1 MAIENK
7 PNELDPE
14 FQNSENEKEG
24 GDSQRISDIPDTP
37 EESKSDIT
45 PVEEKNTPPE
55 KEAEESKGDTEPKPQ
70 SEEEKPSDKKESTG
84 EELVK
89 VRVSPEG
96 DKIIDRDQLPSESE
110 YEPVEYQ
117 DYSELYEKTLME
129 IREGEIV
136 TGKIVAISD
145 KDIAVDIGFK
155 SEGTVPAEEFTDPNE
170 LKIGAEIEVY
180 LDRVENQ
187 EGQLILS
194 KKKAE
199 FMQVWEKIKNIHDNN
214 VTVEGKIIRRIKG
227 GMVVDLMGVDAFLP
241 GSQIDVH
248 PVRDFDALVGKIMD
262 FRIVKINDTRKN
274 VVLSHKS
281 LVEESLAEIRE
292 KILGEMKVGNV
303 LNGVVKNITDFGVF
317 VDLGGV
323 DGLLHITDLSWGRVT
338 HPSEI
343 VSLDQEIKVKVLDY
357 DEERQRISLGLK
369 QLTSHPWEGVEER
382 YVIGSKVTGKVVSI
396 ARYGAFVELEKGVE
410 GLVHISE
417 MSWTQN
423 IKHPSMLVSVGNDVE
438 VVVLGVDVEN
448 RKISLGMKQCEPDP
462 WETLEGKYRV
472 GTIHKGVVQD
482 LVPFGAFVEL
492 EEGIEGLVHIS
503 DLSWTRKVRH
513 PGEIVKKGE
522 EIEVQIL
529 GFDRNERR
537 ISLGFKQTQE
547 NPWDKLEQ
555 ELTIRTLVAAKVVRI
570 LDKGVVVM
578 LPQDVEGFVPNSH
591 LRRFDKNA
599 EKRVLNVDDELKL
612 VVIEFDKEAKKI
624 ILSAFEAEKSME
636 EKEYQAYLKEQAKEE
651 EKVAVEVET
660 TETAEPE
667 KPEEISAEE
676 PKEAESIE
684 STEVTEEKAVE
695 ELPVEEA
702 SIEVLPEEPE
712 AVPVAEEKVEEPPL
726 EEEAKA
732 ETLPVEPEIAETP
745 VEVPVEEPPAE
756 EAEEEP
762 PSEEPEKVEEPEEV
776 SVEEPPAEK
785 VDEEPTPE
793 EPEKVEEPEEK
804 AEEEPPAEEPKPK
817 KKVAKKTTKKT
828 PAKKKTA
835 KEPSAEEK
843 PKKTTKKKTTK
854 TTAKKTTKKT
864 TAKKSTTKS
873 KAKDDEK
880 PAKSTKK
887 KSDEEKE

>member
-1 MAIENK
+1 MTIENK

-14 FQNSENEKEG
+14 SKNSENEKEG
-24 GDSQRISDIPDTP
+24 GDSQRISDTPDTP
-37 EESKSDIT
+37 IESESDIT
-45 PVEEKNTPPE
+45 PM
-55 KEAEESKGDTEPKPQ
+55 EESAASPEEETKESEGETEPQPQ
-70 SEEEKPSDKKESTG
+70 PEEEKPSDTEESAG

-96 DKIIDRDQLPSESE
+96 DKIIDRDQLPSEAE
-110 YEPVEYQ
+110 YEPVEFQ

-136 TGKIVAISD
+136 TGRIVAISD

-155 SEGTVPAEEFTDPNE
+155 SEGTVPAEEFADPKE
-170 LKIGAEIEVY
+170 LEIGAEIEVY

-199 FMQVWEKIKNIHDNN
+199 FMQMWAKINEIHTNN
-214 VTVEGKIIRRIKG
+214 ETVEGKIIRRIKG

-274 VVLSHKS
+274 IVLSHKV

-292 KILGEMKVGNV
+292 KILSEMKIGNV
-303 LNGVVKNITDFGVF
+303 LDGVVKNITDFGVF

-343 VSLDQEIKVKVLDY
+343 VNLDQEIRVKVLDY
-357 DEERQRISLGLK
+357 DQERQRISLGLK
-369 QLTSHPWEGVEER
+369 QLAEHPWEGVEER
-382 YVIGSKVTGKVVSI
+382 YTIGSKVIGKVVSI

-423 IKHPSMLVSVGNDVE
+423 IKHPSMLVSVGNDIE

-448 RKISLGMKQCEPDP
+448 RKISMGMKQCEPDP

-472 GTIHKGVVQD
+472 GTIHKGAVQD

-537 ISLGFKQTQE
+537 ISLGFKQTQA

-555 ELTIRTLVAAKVVRI
+555 ELTIRTLVTAKVVRI

-591 LRRFDKNA
+591 LRRFEKTA
-599 EKRVLNVDDELKL
+599 EKRVLNVDEELRL

-624 ILSAFEAEKSME
+624 ILSAFEAEKSVE
-636 EKEYQAYLKEQAKEE
+636 DKEYQAYLKEQAKGD
-651 EKVAVEVET
+651 EKAATELDT
-660 TETAEPE
+660 TETAEAE
-667 KPEEISAEE
+667 KPEEIPAEE
-676 PKEAESIE
+676 PPVEEFKDEVAPEE
-684 STEVTEEKAVE
+684 PDTVEVTEEKVE
-695 ELPVEEA
+695 EKPP
-702 SIEVLPEEPE
+702 IEDT
-712 AVPVAEEKVEEPPL
+712 K
-726 EEEAKA
+726 K
-732 ETLPVEPEIAETP
+732 ETPSVEPETAEVP
-745 VEVPVEEPPAE
+745 EDVPVEEPSAE
-756 EAEEEP
+756 KPTPKKKTTKTTAKKTT
-762 PSEEPEKVEEPEEV
+762 SNKTTAKKK
-776 SVEEPPAEK
+776 PPAEK
-785 VDEEPTPE
+785 
-793 EPEKVEEPEEK
+793 
-804 AEEEPPAEEPKPK
+804 PK
-817 KKVAKKTTKKT
+817 
-828 PAKKKTA
+828 AKKKA
-835 KEPSAEEK
+835 KDEPPAEEK

-854 TTAKKTTKKT
+854 TTAKKAPAKKTTTKKAP
-864 TAKKSTTKS
+864 AKKATTKKESTKS
-873 KAKDDEK
+873 KTKEKEK
-880 PAKSTKK
+880 PTKSTKK
-887 KSDEEKE
+887 KSEKEKE

>member
-1 MAIENK
+1 MTIENK
-7 PNELDPE
+7 PNELEPE

-24 GDSQRISDIPDTP
+24 GDSQRTSDKHETP
-37 EESKSDIT
+37 VEPKSDIT
-45 PVEEKNTPPE
+45 PT
-55 KEAEESKGDTEPKPQ
+55 EESAAQPEEEPKESEGEIEPQ
-70 SEEEKPSDKKESTG
+70 PQPDEEKPAGTEESAGDK
-84 EELVK
+84 LVK

-117 DYSELYEKTLME
+117 DFSELYEKTLLE

-155 SEGTVPAEEFTDPNE
+155 SEGTVPAEEFSDPEE

-199 FMQVWEKIKNIHDNN
+199 FMQVWAKIKEIHTNDE
-214 VTVEGKIIRRIKG
+214 TVEGKIIRRIKG

-248 PVRDFDALVGKIMD
+248 PVRDFDALVSKIMD

-274 VVLSHKS
+274 IVLSHKV

-292 KILGEMKVGNV
+292 KILSEMKIGNV
-303 LNGVVKNITDFGVF
+303 LDGVVKNITDFGVF

-343 VSLDQEIKVKVLDY
+343 VDLDQEIRVKVLDY
-357 DEERQRISLGLK
+357 DQERQRISLGLK
-369 QLTSHPWEGVEER
+369 QLTQHPWEGVDER
-382 YVIGSKVTGKVVSI
+382 YTIGSKVTGKVVSI

-438 VVVLGVDVEN
+438 IVVLSVDVEN

-472 GTIHKGVVQD
+472 GTIHKGAVQD

-529 GFDRNERR
+529 GFNRNERR

-555 ELTIRTLVAAKVVRI
+555 ELTIRTLVTAKVVRI

-591 LRRFDKNA
+591 LRRFDKTA
-599 EKRVLNVDDELKL
+599 DKRVLNVDEELRL

-624 ILSAFEAEKSME
+624 ILSAFEAEKSVE
-636 EKEYQAYLKEQAKEE
+636 EKEYQAYLKEQAKGE
-651 EKVAVEVET
+651 EKTATEL
-660 TETAEPE
+660 ETAETTVAGKEE
-667 KPEEISAEE
+667 KPEEIPAEE
-676 PKEAESIE
+676 PPVEEPKDEAAPEE
-684 STEVTEEKAVE
+684 PETVEVTEEKTKE
-695 ELPVEEA
+695 EPPVEEA
-702 SIEVLPEEPE
+702 KEEIP
-712 AVPVAEEKVEEPPL
+712 PVE
-726 EEEAKA
+726 A
-732 ETLPVEPEIAETP
+732 ETAEVPE
-745 VEVPVEEPPAE
+745 EVPVEEPPAE
-756 EAEEEP
+756 
-762 PSEEPEKVEEPEEV
+762 K
-776 SVEEPPAEK
+776 
-785 VDEEPTPE
+785 
-793 EPEKVEEPEEK
+793 
-804 AEEEPPAEEPKPK
+804 PKPK
-817 KKVAKKTTKKT
+817 KKTTKTTAKKT
-828 PAKKKTA
+828 PAKKTTA
-835 KEPSAEEK
+835 KKKLPAEKPKAEKKAKEEPPAEEK

-854 TTAKKTTKKT
+854 TTAKKAPAKKTTTKKAP
-864 TAKKSTTKS
+864 AKKAATKKETTKS
-873 KAKDDEK
+873 KAKGKEK

-887 KSDEEKE
+887 KPEKEKE